1 MDGNKP
7 KQQRDKPVDKQNK
20 SLKEKF
26 EEKFEDLKEKLDAPE
41 QEKSVFDGWKTG
53 PPERKPTKKYASKA
67 LTKRRRKIARKSK
80 QINRKRKK

>member
-20 SLKEKF
+20 GLKEKF
-26 EEKFEDLKEKLDAPE
+26 VDLKEKLDAPE
-41 QEKSVFDGWKTG
+41 QEEKSVFDGWKTG